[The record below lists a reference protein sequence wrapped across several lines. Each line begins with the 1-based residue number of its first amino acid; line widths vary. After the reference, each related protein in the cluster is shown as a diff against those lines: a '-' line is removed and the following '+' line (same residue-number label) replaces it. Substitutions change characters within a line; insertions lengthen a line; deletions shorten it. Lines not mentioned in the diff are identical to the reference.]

1 MRRLLLLL
9 LSPVALALALASLVI
24 GFAFYSAANPAA
36 MLVTSAAP
44 STEQAGRVLYLLAR
58 LILLPCQL
66 IFIVLAFAVAFWV
79 FRRRLQIGAWALGE
93 PVAGRLDAQDLPSA
107 LRPGRRRTMQQIVAS
122 VIGVLA
128 LVTALVLALG
138 QFIPRGELAVV
149 ITALTSSLTWG
160 ARLPIGDLLGG
171 ITNIFETNASVG
183 ERIRY
188 QQFGERVEGV
198 VEATDLRF
206 LAVRADSGELTTI
219 PHGDLRIF
227 RNFSRGEEAGVYV
240 TFPIAAADLRRAA
253 ALLAELAPES
263 PALAPQLLAPW
274 QTLSADGRLGR
285 VVDLSLFGRTAPGR
299 EEELQLTLH
308 ALVEERFAAAGI
320 DLAGSAAEGE

>member
-9 LSPVALALALASLVI
+9 LSPLAIAVALASLVI
-24 GFAFYSAANPAA
+24 GFSFYAAANPAA
-36 MLVTSAAP
+36 MVVAAADP
-44 STEQAGRVLYLLAR
+44 ATEQAGHVLYLLAR
-58 LILLPCQL
+58 LVLLPCQL
-66 IFIVLAFAVAFWV
+66 IFILLAFAAAFWV

-93 PVAGRLDAQDLPSA
+93 PVAGWLDAERLPAA

-128 LVTALVLALG
+128 LITALVLALG

-188 QQFGERVEGV
+188 QQFSEKVEGV
-198 VEATDLRF
+198 VEAADLRF

-227 RNFSRGEEAGVYV
+227 RNFSRSDEAGVYAS
-240 TFPIAAADLRRAA
+240 FPIAAADLRRAV

-274 QTLSADGRLGR
+274 QTISEDGRLGR
-285 VVDLSLFGRTAPGR
+285 VVDLALFGRTAPGR
-299 EEELQLTLH
+299 EEELQLALH

-320 DLAGSAAEGE
+320 ALTGSAAEGA